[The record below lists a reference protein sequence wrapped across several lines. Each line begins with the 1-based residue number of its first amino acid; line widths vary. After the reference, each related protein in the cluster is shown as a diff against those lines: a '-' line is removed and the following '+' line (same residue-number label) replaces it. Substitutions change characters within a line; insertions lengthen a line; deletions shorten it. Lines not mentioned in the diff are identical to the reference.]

1 MQTDKNPER
10 FSPFCPFFGLNNLLP
25 LTGLKYFWPVGFSGT
40 YREELYHPPGEQQT
54 RGKSRFFI
62 GDVLIVLGSRACIE
76 MFLRFW
82 EIFVLLARNFES
94 TKTSRESLLDA
105 YDCCLAHPTPSHTPS
120 GASLN
125 FGGCCCLWGAVAV
138 RKWSATFSWGLIFV
152 SFLCTPNFDQFRP
165 LQHLKVEV

>member
-1 MQTDKNPER
+1 MYIRLGNRVRYLQPRSVFRSFRKSDANKQESRAFKPFFALFGAQKRTINTPHGNEI
-10 FSPFCPFFGLNNLLP
+10 FSPA
-25 LTGLKYFWPVGFSGT
+25 GFSDT
-40 YREELYHPPGEQQT
+40 CREELHDPPGEQQT

-120 GASLN
+120 EASLN
-125 FGGCCCLWGAVAV
+125 FGGCCCL
-138 RKWSATFSWGLIFV
+138 
-152 SFLCTPNFDQFRP
+152 
-165 LQHLKVEV
+165 